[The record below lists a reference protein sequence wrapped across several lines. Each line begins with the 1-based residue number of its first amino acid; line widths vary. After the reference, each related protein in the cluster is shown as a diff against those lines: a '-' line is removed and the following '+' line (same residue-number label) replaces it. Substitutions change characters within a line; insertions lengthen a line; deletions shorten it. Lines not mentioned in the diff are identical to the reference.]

1 MASNKKRTLEDH
13 LDYARLAHEW
23 VNGTIDDLVNDRR
36 ERQKAFRRVIRNGG
50 TSVDISHVT
59 GLSID
64 EVEDLL

>member
-1 MASNKKRTLEDH
+1 MATSKKKTLDDH
-13 LDYARLAHEW
+13 LNYARLAHNW
-23 VNGTIDDLVNDRR
+23 VNGTLDDLVNDRK

-50 TSVDISHVT
+50 TSVDIAEVT

>member
-1 MASNKKRTLEDH
+1 MAGSKKRTLEDH

-23 VNGTIDDLVNDRR
+23 VNGTLDDLVNDRK
-36 ERQKAFRRVIRNGG
+36 ERQKAFRRVVRNGG
-50 TSVDISHVT
+50 TSEDIARVT

>member
-1 MASNKKRTLEDH
+1 MASNKKKTLEDH

-23 VNGTIDDLVNDRR
+23 VNGTLDDLVNDRK

-50 TSVDISHVT
+50 TSVDIAKVT

>member
-1 MASNKKRTLEDH
+1 MSTSKKKTLDDH

-23 VNGTIDDLVNDRR
+23 VNGTLDDLVNDRK
-36 ERQKAFRRVIRNGG
+36 ERQKAFRRVVRNGG
-50 TSVDISHVT
+50 TSVDISRVT

>member
-1 MASNKKRTLEDH
+1 MATSKKKTLEDH

-23 VNGTIDDLVNDRR
+23 VNGTLDDLVNDRK

-50 TSVDISHVT
+50 TSVDIAKVT

-64 EVEDLL
+64 EVENLL

>member
-1 MASNKKRTLEDH
+1 MAPSKKKTLDDH
-13 LDYARLAHEW
+13 LNYARLAHNW
-23 VNGTIDDLVNDRR
+23 VNGTLDDLVNDRK

-50 TSVDISHVT
+50 TSVDIAEVT